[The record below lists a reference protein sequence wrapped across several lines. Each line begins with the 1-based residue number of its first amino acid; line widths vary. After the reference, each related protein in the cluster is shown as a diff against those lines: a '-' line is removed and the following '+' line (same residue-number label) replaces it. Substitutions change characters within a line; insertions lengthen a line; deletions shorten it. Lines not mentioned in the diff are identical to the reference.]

1 MTLLTT
7 QIYRGMKLNSGY
19 QELEREGEGEFLFNA
34 YRLYYVRRKKFQRGK
49 VVMMAHNAN
58 VLTAVELFT

>member
-1 MTLLTT
+1 
-7 QIYRGMKLNSGY
+7 MKLNSGY

>member
-1 MTLLTT
+1 M
-7 QIYRGMKLNSGY
+7 NSGY

-49 VVMMAHNAN
+49 VVMMAHSFGAFQV
-58 VLTAVELFT
+58 VL